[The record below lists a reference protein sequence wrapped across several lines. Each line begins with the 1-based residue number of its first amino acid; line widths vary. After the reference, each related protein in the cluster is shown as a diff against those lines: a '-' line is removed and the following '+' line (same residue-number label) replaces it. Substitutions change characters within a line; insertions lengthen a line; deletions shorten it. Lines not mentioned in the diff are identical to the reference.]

1 VRRRRAPR
9 PVATALGAALERAE
23 PATLLAAVQSAWPGA
38 VGEAIARE
46 ATPVAERSGVVIVAC
61 SSSAWAQELDL
72 LGPQILEKI
81 RPKQPTGTSLEGL
94 RFTTS
99 GDPGCFLS

>member
-9 PVATALGAALERAE
+9 PVAAALGAALSGAE

-46 ATPVAERSGVVIVAC
+46 ATPVSEREGVVTVAC
-61 SSSAWAQELDL
+61 RSATWAQELDL
-72 LGPQILEKI
+72 LSGRITSQIRENL
-81 RPKQPTGTSLEGL
+81 PDGSVLEGL
-94 RFTTS
+94 RFTAS
-99 GDPGCFLS
+99 GDPG

>member
-9 PVATALGAALERAE
+9 ALATAIGEALERAE
-23 PATLLAAVQSAWPGA
+23 PATLLAAVQRAWPAA

-46 ATPVAERSGVVIVAC
+46 ASPVAERSGVVTVAC

-72 LGPQILEKI
+72 LGGRIVEKI
-81 RPKQPTGTSLEGL
+81 RSNLPPGTPLEGL
-94 RFTTS
+94 QFITS
-99 GDPGCFLS
+99 DDPA

>member
-1 VRRRRAPR
+1 MRRRAPR
-9 PVATALGAALERAE
+9 PISAAIGEALERAE

-46 ATPVAERSGVVIVAC
+46 ATPVAERSGVVTVAC

-72 LGPQILEKI
+72 LAARIRAKIDPQLPSGSAL
-81 RPKQPTGTSLEGL
+81 RGL
-94 RFTTS
+94 RFVTS
-99 GDPGCFLS
+99 DDPV

>member
-9 PVATALGAALERAE
+9 PLATAIGEALERAE
-23 PATLLAAVQSAWPGA
+23 PATLLAAVQRAWPAA

-46 ATPVAERSGVVIVAC
+46 ASPVAERSGVVTVAC

-72 LGPQILEKI
+72 LGGRIVEKI
-81 RPKQPTGTSLEGL
+81 RSNLPPETPLEGL
-94 RFTTS
+94 RFITS
-99 GDPGCFLS
+99 DDPA

>member
-9 PVATALGAALERAE
+9 PLATAVGEALERAE
-23 PATLLAAVQSAWPGA
+23 PATVLAAVQRAWPRA

-46 ATPVAERSGVVIVAC
+46 ATPVSERSGIVTVAC

-72 LGPQILEKI
+72 LRGRILEKI
-81 RPKQPTGTSLEGL
+81 RPELPAGTTLEGL
-94 RFTTS
+94 RFITS
-99 GDPGCFLS
+99 SDPG